1 MHCYRARMGHR
12 ERLMVGAR
20 RCLEERGYARTT
32 SRDVAAAAEAPLG
45 AVNYHFGSKDELL
58 NAALLE
64 VLDEWG
70 TGLTSPAAVPSGAT
84 PGGAAHLESVWS
96 QVIESVSSDRP
107 MLVAALEALAQ
118 AERSPEIRDRIA
130 DAFEAARP
138 VLAAQLHGPDGGDDP
153 DDVRAASSVHMALIA
168 GLTQQWLVD
177 PEHAPTAADVARG
190 LRLVAERLEAAPS

>member
-1 MHCYRARMGHR
+1 MA
-12 ERLMVGAR
+12 GAR

-58 NAALLE
+58 DAALLE

-70 TGLTSPAAVPSGAT
+70 AGLTSPAAVPSGAS

-96 QVIESVSSDRP
+96 QVIDAVGSERP
-107 MLVAALEALAQ
+107 MLVAAVEALAQ

-130 DAFEAARP
+130 AAFEAARP
-138 VLAAQLHGPDGGDDP
+138 VLAAQLHGPAGSDDP
-153 DDVRAASSVHMALIA
+153 ADVRAASSVHMALIA

-177 PEHAPTAADVARG
+177 PERAPTAADVARG
-190 LRLVAERLEAAPS
+190 LRLIADRLESTP